1 MAKGGTKH
9 RLNTPS
15 SVTSRIARRDSNY
28 VNISIVFLVYLY
40 HFIDYV
46 VVRDAW
52 SEITWNNNL

>member
-15 SVTSRIARRDSNY
+15 SVTSRIACNDSNY
-28 VNISIVFLVYLY
+28 VNISFVFLVNLY
-40 HFIDYV
+40 NFIDYV